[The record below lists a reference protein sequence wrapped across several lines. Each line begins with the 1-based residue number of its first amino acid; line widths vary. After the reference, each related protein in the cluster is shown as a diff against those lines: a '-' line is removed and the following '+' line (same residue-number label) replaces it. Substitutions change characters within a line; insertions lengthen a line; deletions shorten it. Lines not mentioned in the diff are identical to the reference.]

1 MWENVF
7 IIVTNF
13 NVRKKDYLIIYCVDS
28 IHTLLLLSILKETV
42 IVGRAGHPRHILAA
56 TRRQCENA
64 KGPQNCPLSLV
75 ALSLMF

>member
-7 IIVTNF
+7 KIVTNF

-56 TRRQCENA
+56 TRRQGTRANF
-64 KGPQNCPLSLV
+64 GVLWHFHIV